1 MAGGRLKQ
9 GTSSLLAKEE
19 GTVTASWR
27 GRIRIALAYPNHYR
41 TGMSNLGFQTLYAL
55 LNDSP
60 SFLCERVFLPD
71 PGGEGT
77 FAPGSTPLSSLESGR
92 PLRDFDIVAF
102 SVSFE
107 NDYPNILA
115 MLAGGRIPLAAGA
128 RGEEAPLILGGG
140 IAVMLNPE
148 PLAPFFDLFLLGEA
162 EEMVPEFL
170 ERYRALR
177 AGGATR
183 AEILAEVQRT
193 VEGAYA
199 PGCYRV
205 HYGPGRRID
214 AFGPADPSFPKRVRV
229 RHVGEIDAYRTH
241 QVITTPET
249 EFADMFLAEV
259 SRGCF
264 RGCRFCPAG
273 FVYRP
278 ARFRSL
284 AALEAPLEEGLRRK
298 GRVGLLGTAVSD
310 HPRLAALCR
319 RTLEAQGSFSIGSLR
334 VDRVTGELAGLLAA
348 AGVEMVSL
356 APEAGSQRLRDV
368 VRKGVT
374 EEQIFRAVEHLIEN
388 GIVNL
393 RLYFMVGLPTEE
405 EADIDAI
412 VDLTRRTAHHAVKT
426 AKGTRCPR
434 RITLSVNQF
443 IPKPATPFQWLPL
456 ADAALVR
463 KRIQRIKRA
472 LGKERS
478 VSVIHDLPKWNYVQA
493 LLSLGDRLV
502 GGILLAV
509 HANGGN
515 WPQALKQA
523 DVNADDYVYR
533 EKDPAEILPWDFID
547 CGVSREFLLEEY
559 RKAMETATPP
569 PAAEGK
575 KV

>member
-1 MAGGRLKQ
+1 MAGRRKQ
-9 GTSSLLAKEE
+9 GKPSLLSKED
-19 GTVTASWR
+19 GYVTAPWR

-55 LNDSP
+55 LNESP

-71 PGGEGT
+71 PGDEGT
-77 FAPGSTPLSSLESGR
+77 FPPGSTPLTSLESGR
-92 PLRDFDIVAF
+92 PLFDFDIVAF

-115 MLAGGRIPLAAGA
+115 MLAGGRIPLAAES

-170 ERYRALR
+170 EHYRALR

-183 AEILAEVQRT
+183 SGLLAEVQRV

-205 HYGPGRRID
+205 HYGPGQRID
-214 AFGPADPSFPKRVRV
+214 AFEPADPSFPRRIRV
-229 RHVGEIDAYRTH
+229 RHVGQIDAHRTH

-249 EFADMFLAEV
+249 EFADMFLIEV

-284 AALEAPLEEGLRRK
+284 AALAAPLEEGLRRK
-298 GRVGLLGTAVSD
+298 RRVGLLGTAVSD
-310 HPRLAALCR
+310 HPQLADICRQALAAR
-319 RTLEAQGSFSIGSLR
+319 GGFSIGSLR
-334 VDRVTGELAGLLAA
+334 VDRVSGELAALLAES
-348 AGVEMVSL
+348 GVEMVSL

-368 VRKGVT
+368 IRKGVT
-374 EEQIFRAVEHLIEN
+374 EEQIFRAAGHLVEH

-412 VDLTRRTAHHAVKT
+412 VELTRRIGHHAVKT
-426 AKGTRCPR
+426 TKGTRRFR

-463 KRIQRIKRA
+463 RRIQRIKRA
-472 LGKERS
+472 LGKERA
-478 VSVIHDLPKWNYVQA
+478 VCVIHDLPKWNYVQA
-493 LLSLGDRLV
+493 LLSLGDRRV
-502 GGILLAV
+502 GEILLAV
-509 HANGGN
+509 HAGGGN
-515 WPQALKQA
+515 WPQALKQVN
-523 DVNADDYVYR
+523 VNADYYVYR
-533 EKDPAEILPWDFID
+533 EKDPAEFLPWDFID
-547 CGVSREFLLEEY
+547 HGVSREFLLEEC
-559 RKAMETATPP
+559 RKAMSTATPSP
-569 PAAEGK
+569 LTEGK